1 MEIKLLSTLFN
12 EPLEHH
18 HHQVPVGR
26 CTRIKKNF
34 NTPNV
39 IVKFSESFPL
49 FPLECDSRWSPLGHT
64 LPLLVIKIQ
73 AAPARKIHLPTVST
87 EGSESKLQATQPS
100 LWILGERFFF
110 FMKATD
116 AKELLYQ
123 KDTSVFKPG
132 YILQRNRGVMS

>member
-1 MEIKLLSTLFN
+1 MRKHSHPKQKKKMEIKLLSTLFN

-110 FMKATD
+110 HESYRCKRTFVSERYKC
-116 AKELLYQ
+116 
-123 KDTSVFKPG
+123 F
-132 YILQRNRGVMS
+132 